1 MFGRVLLAARHML
14 DKLQK
19 RVRRTVDPT
28 LAASPWVI
36 VKMWPASVFLVG
48 INLVHNWLNW
58 LCSLIL
64 VEDSLIIMRNS
75 MIYQSPFLDV
85 IKMSISTVS
94 FFEQQGTEILSL
106 LNAFL

>member
-36 VKMWPASVFLVG
+36 VEMWPASVFFVG
-48 INLVHNWLNW
+48 INLVRNWLNW

-64 VEDSLIIMRNS
+64 VEDSLVILRNS

-106 LNAFL
+106 